1 MRNSQQFTLELPS
14 DPPFYE
20 NEALN
25 RILGKSAL
33 RLPSYL
39 RFVRSVHRVLFNH
52 LSRTPLVSLLP
63 GIDEGDGERVVDIGP
78 PVNFLR
84 CVLLLRELTV
94 GCQVLLR
101 MFRQVAQHPPRL
113 IHEAVGHTPGA

>member
-14 DPPFYE
+14 DSPFYYE
-20 NEALN
+20 NDALN

-52 LSRTPLVSLLP
+52 LSRNPLVSLLP
-63 GIDEGDGERVVDIGP
+63 GIDEGDGERVLDIGL
-78 PVNFLR
+78 PVNLLR
-84 CVLLLRELTV
+84 FVLLSRELTFE
-94 GCQVLLR
+94 CQVLL
-101 MFRQVAQHPPRL
+101 
-113 IHEAVGHTPGA
+113 